1 VRAVGVQ
8 HRQPG
13 EQLGVQPVGLA
24 VLGVVPRQSR
34 RARRRNQDDAG
45 PRGAGTKR
53 RAAPMRCALA
63 PSPPAPRPDRCL
75 REAWSTDRP
84 GSAATCGTWPVQ
96 MDRPAHRRRLTWCA
110 AQHAISMPRRT
121 GLANSIRRLP
131 GTVDLFSYR
140 ARQPAALPGRRTG
153 PPSRRRWSSV
163 PASASR
169 RSSWAEGSDP
179 RSLGVVNML
188 TVALCGRVVVQLRL
202 ACRPLSPLPP

>member
-1 VRAVGVQ
+1 VAPEPSGERHPCVARWLHQ
-8 HRQPG
+8 H
-13 EQLGVQPVGLA
+13 LGRIGAFGKHGPQTGQ
-24 VLGVVPRQSR
+24 VL
-34 RARRRNQDDAG
+34 RRR
-45 PRGAGTKR
+45 
-53 RAAPMRCALA
+53 
-63 PSPPAPRPDRCL
+63 
-75 REAWSTDRP
+75 
-84 GSAATCGTWPVQ
+84 TWPVQ